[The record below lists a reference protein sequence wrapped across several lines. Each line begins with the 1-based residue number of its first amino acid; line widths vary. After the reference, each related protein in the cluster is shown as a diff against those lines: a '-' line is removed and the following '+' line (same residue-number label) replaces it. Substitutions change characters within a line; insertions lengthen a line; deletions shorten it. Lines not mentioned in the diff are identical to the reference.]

1 MTCYREFP
9 CDGGGLTGF
18 VRTVS
23 SKLCETGDE
32 EEGDTPSQLESR
44 CWVRRE
50 TVKPQPF
57 VNEEMLLPQGSD

>member
-1 MTCYREFP
+1 M
-9 CDGGGLTGF
+9 TGF
-18 VRTVS
+18 VRPVS

-32 EEGDTPSQLESR
+32 EEGYKPSQLEGR

-50 TVKPQPF
+50 TANSHPF